1 MLMYQIRECQV
12 EDAEAIQTL
21 NREELGYSFPLVD
34 TQRKLEMLLHSGKD
48 KIYVAEMDGTVV
60 GYVHACDYDVIYFPH
75 MKNIMG
81 IAVSSQCR
89 RLGIGKALLS
99 KVEDW
104 ARESGAAGVRL
115 VSGSERTEAHLF
127 YKHCGYDTGKMQ
139 LNFKKRVSYDIR

>member
-1 MLMYQIRECQV
+1 MLMYQIRECHM
-12 EDAEAIQTL
+12 EDAERIQTL
-21 NREELGYSFPLVD
+21 NRVELGYSFPLAD
-34 TQRKLEMLLHSGKD
+34 TQRKLELLLHSGKD

-81 IAVSSQCR
+81 IAVSSHCR

-99 KVEDW
+99 KIEDW

-127 YKHCGYDTGKMQ
+127 YKRCGYDTGKMQ
-139 LNFKKRVSYDIR
+139 FNFKKRVSYDIR

>member
-1 MLMYQIRECQV
+1 MHQYF
-12 EDAEAIQTL
+12 
-21 NREELGYSFPLVD
+21 NRRSA
-34 TQRKLEMLLHSGKD
+34 TLHSVFIHRGAS
-48 KIYVAEMDGTVV
+48 V
-60 GYVHACDYDVIYFPH
+60 YVHACDYDVIYFPH

-99 KVEDW
+99 KIEDW

-127 YKHCGYDTGKMQ
+127 YKHCGYNTGKMQ